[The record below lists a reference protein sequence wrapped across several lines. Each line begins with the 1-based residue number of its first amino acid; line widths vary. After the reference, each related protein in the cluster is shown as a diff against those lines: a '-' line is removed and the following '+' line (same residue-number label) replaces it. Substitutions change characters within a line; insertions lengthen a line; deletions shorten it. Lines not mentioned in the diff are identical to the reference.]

1 MTTAFD
7 VRVERE
13 EEEDRLTELQASDHV
28 VVCLGGLSE
37 HVNGSPIFGCLV
49 YGPFTKDEVAEKAK
63 GIRQLEGGAV
73 LIRPLVD
80 LADTYRRLS
89 AD

>member
-1 MTTAFD
+1 MSTTI
-7 VRVERE
+7 VEA
-13 EEEDRLTELQASDHV
+13 EDEAAIVAGLVPDHV
-28 VVCLGGLSE
+28 VVCLGGLSV

-49 YGPFTKDEVAEKAK
+49 YGPFTKDEVEEKAK
-63 GIRQLEGGAV
+63 EIRRLEGGAV

-80 LADTYRRLS
+80 LQDVYRRIS

>member
-1 MTTAFD
+1 MSYP
-7 VRVERE
+7 VVEL
-13 EEEDRLTELQASDHV
+13 EDEQAIKDGMIPDHV

-49 YGPFTKDEVAEKAK
+49 YGPFTKDEVEEKAK
-63 GIRQLEGGAV
+63 EIRQLEGGAV

-80 LADTYRRLS
+80 LAETYRRIS
-89 AD
+89 RD

>member
-1 MTTAFD
+1 MTTVYDQTLEQDLIAGL
-7 VRVERE
+7 VR
-13 EEEDRLTELQASDHV
+13 DHV
-28 VVCLGGLSE
+28 IVCLGGLSE

-49 YGPFTKDEVAEKAK
+49 YGPFTANEVEAK
-63 GIRQLEGGAV
+63 SKEIRSIEGGAV

-80 LADTYRRLS
+80 LTDTYRRLS